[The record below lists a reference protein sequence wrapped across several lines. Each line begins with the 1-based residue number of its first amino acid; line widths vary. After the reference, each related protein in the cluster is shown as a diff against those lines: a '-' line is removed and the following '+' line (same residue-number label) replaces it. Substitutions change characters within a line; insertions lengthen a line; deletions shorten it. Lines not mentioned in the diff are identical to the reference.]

1 MCSVILTLGFPSVP
15 GTALGPGNQH
25 NEQDRGSSCSARA
38 YDVAEKAKMKQ
49 IITVK
54 SDDPCSGK

>member
-25 NEQDRGSSCSARA
+25 NEQDKSCSPRA
-38 YDVAEKAKMKQ
+38 YSVVEKAKMKQ

-54 SDDPCSGK
+54 SDDLCSGK